1 MTTAPDFSHAPCP
14 CGGRFEEHSIEVTMT
29 IEGRPEKIENV
40 RQGVCNSCGSRVY
53 DAETLERIESTMKR
67 RSPDPVV
74 NRP

>member
-1 MTTAPDFSHAPCP
+1 
-14 CGGRFEEHSIEVTMT
+14 MT
-29 IEGRPEKIENV
+29 IEGRPERIENV